1 MNMKTLNTKYQDCHW
16 YKICSSY
23 ASIFMDE
30 IETISLILKSLS
42 FWYGFDIS
50 ILFSLFGH
58 MVKKNW
64 KALKKISITTTPTLN
79 LPMSSIKK
87 VFPFWTLK

>member
-79 LPMSSIKK
+79 LP
-87 VFPFWTLK
+87 